1 MEKLNQTRFILDD
14 WLVTPAEGLLSR
26 ADEVVRLEPKVME
39 VLVYFA
45 SHPGQVISREELER
59 DVWRG
64 ALVSYDSVTAAVIKL
79 RKALKDSAKQ
89 PRLIAT
95 IPKRGYQLIAPIHY
109 LDSEDNA
116 EKSKPVVI
124 DSGAT
129 PTQHH
134 PQQQSL
140 RPARLI
146 GLAMIAVAGVV
157 ALVLAWQSLSSSPPA
172 RENNS
177 ALPSIVV
184 LPFEN
189 LSSDA
194 KHDNF
199 VDGITEDIVT
209 DLSRLSNL
217 MVMASNTSFQYKG
230 RLVSPQD
237 IRTELKVDFV
247 LKGNIRRSG
256 DKLRI
261 NAQLID
267 TKTGFNTW
275 AERYDRDVAKV
286 FIVREEVTNSI
297 VKALAVNITSQEKK
311 RLIHKTTDNL
321 KAYDFFQEGQRISK
335 ISTKE
340 TNQQAREVYRKAIE
354 LDPTYGRAYGALAY
368 SLAFSYRRGWT
379 DAPVESLDRALAL
392 AMQAITHDDS
402 IPQTWWA
409 LGFVYLMRKEFDQAE
424 KAVAQAINIA
434 PNYADGYGLLALIN
448 NNLGKPKTAIKLIN
462 RGMHLNP
469 YYTWDYPYNLGCA
482 YYMLGDYEAAII
494 ELEKAQERNENAIP
508 IKLYLAASYTKA
520 GRQDDAEWVTEQLQ
534 ILSPTATITHT
545 EKTVPIVNSAIKRTL
560 LEDLRKAG
568 LPE

>member
-14 WLVTPAEGLLSR
+14 WRVTPAEGLLSR
-26 ADEVVRLEPKVME
+26 AEEVVRLEPKVME

-45 SHPGQVISREELER
+45 SRQGQVISREELER

-64 ALVSYDSVTAAVIKL
+64 ALVSYDSVTATVIKL
-79 RKALKDSAKQ
+79 RKALKDSSKQ

-109 LDSEDNA
+109 LDSEDTLDA
-116 EKSKPVVI
+116 IMPVVTN
-124 DSGAT
+124 AN
-129 PTQHH
+129 
-134 PQQQSL
+134 
-140 RPARLI
+140 ARLWQQNEPQHPSRPVRHI
-146 GLAMIAVAGVV
+146 GLAIAAMAVV
-157 ALVLAWQSLSSSPPA
+157 LILVWQWFSVTPPINENSP
-172 RENNS
+172 S
-177 ALPSIVV
+177 LPSIVV

-189 LSSDA
+189 LGEDTT
-194 KHDNF
+194 HDNF

-217 MVMASNTSFQYKG
+217 LVMASNTSFQYKG

-237 IRTELKVDFV
+237 IRKELKVDFV

-256 DKLRI
+256 DTIRI

-297 VKALAVNITSQEKK
+297 VKALAVNITSQEKQ
-311 RLIHKTTDNL
+311 RLVHKTTGNL
-321 KAYDFFQEGQRISK
+321 EAYDFFQEGQRISK

-354 LDPTYGRAYGALAY
+354 LDPDYGRAYGALAY

-379 DAPVESLDRALAL
+379 DAPVESLDRALEL
-392 AMQAITHDDS
+392 AMQAVTHDDS
-402 IPQTWWA
+402 TPQTWWA
-409 LGFVYLMRKEFDQAE
+409 LGYVYLMRKEFDQAE
-424 KAVAQAINIA
+424 KAAAQAINVA

-448 NNLGKPKTAIKLIN
+448 NNLGNPKTAIKLIN
-462 RGMHLNP
+462 RGMRLNP

-482 YYMLGDYEAAII
+482 YYMLGDYDTAIT
-494 ELEKAQERNENAIP
+494 ELEKAQERNEYAIP
-508 IKLYLAASYTKA
+508 IKLYLAASYAKA
-520 GRQDDAEWVTEQLQ
+520 GRQDDAEWVVEQLQ
-534 ILSPTATITHT
+534 ILSPITTITHT
-545 EKTVPIVNSAIKRTL
+545 EKTVPIVNSSLRRTL